1 MIHVHYLDG
10 CAPTPL
16 AHYLKALGILRLVA
30 EQADP
35 EARGWWD
42 GDRFRLATTLGTK
55 EIESFFL
62 HDYQPTP
69 LVSPWNKGAGFFNK
83 KDPGLSPVQESKGGR
98 FAVFRSGI
106 SASRERLDEI
116 MPGMSAK
123 ERNRIKNS
131 EDYKSQLR
139 EAEKEFK
146 QLKSRLVA
154 DLQRSWRG

>member
-1 MIHVHYLDG
+1 MIHIHHLDG

-42 GDRFRLATTLGTK
+42 GDRFCLATTLGAK

-69 LVSPWNKGAGFFNK
+69 MFNPW
-83 KDPGLSPVQESKGGR
+83 GGR
-98 FAVFRSGI
+98 SGYYD
-106 SASRERLDEI
+106 S
-116 MPGMSAK
+116 
-123 ERNRIKNS
+123 NS
-131 EDYKSQLR
+131 EKSFGQMEMVMGGKLTH
-139 EAEKEFK
+139 
-146 QLKSRLVA
+146 VNH
-154 DLQRSWRG
+154 